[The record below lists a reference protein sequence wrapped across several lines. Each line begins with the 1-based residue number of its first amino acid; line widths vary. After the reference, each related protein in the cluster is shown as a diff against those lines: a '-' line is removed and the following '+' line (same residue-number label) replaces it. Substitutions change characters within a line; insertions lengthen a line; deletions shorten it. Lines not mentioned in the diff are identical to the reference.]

1 MEEMSSKALAS
12 LEGKNLLKTVE
23 FLQDQGYEV
32 VYVALYGAQNYN
44 LQREGSDFDY
54 KAVVVPKLEDVV
66 FNVKPTSVTLNLP
79 EIDGQVD
86 VKDIR
91 LMIDQWKK
99 GASNFVELLFSDW
112 FWINPEYYL
121 LMSWFRENAEQIA
134 FANVPSAVKAMGG
147 MIEEK
152 FHALDH
158 PYPVQV
164 DEVNEFGYAAKQLS
178 HEMRLASM
186 LKRFMHSSY
195 AELLKPSGVDKEA
208 LKEWDDIR
216 EIKTHKGCFS
226 KEEAIAFGQ
235 ALRDWSKAQVDN
247 LLKVAPEVNE
257 KVIEKMDR
265 YKFAI
270 IKLALQKELKE

>member
-23 FLQDQGYEV
+23 FLEDQGYEV
-32 VYVALYGAQNYN
+32 IYVALYGAQNYN

-66 FNVKPTSVTLNLP
+66 FNVKPTSLTLDLP
-79 EIDGQVD
+79 EINGQVD

-134 FANVPSAVKAMGG
+134 FANVPSAVKAIGG

-158 PYPVQV
+158 PYPVQI

-216 EIKTHKGCFS
+216 EIKIHKGCFS

-235 ALRDWSKAQVDN
+235 ALRDWSKAQVDE
-247 LLKVAPEVNE
+247 LLKVAPEINE
-257 KVIEKMDR
+257 EVLEKMDR

>member
-12 LEGKNLLKTVE
+12 LEGQNLLKTVE
-23 FLQDQGYEV
+23 FLKDQGYEV

-66 FNVKPTSVTLNLP
+66 FNVKPASVTLDLP
-79 EIDGQVD
+79 EINGQVD

-99 GASNFVELLFSDW
+99 GASNFIELLFSDW

-134 FANVPSAVKAMGG
+134 FANVPSAVKAIGG

-178 HEMRLASM
+178 HEMRLFSM
-186 LKRFMHSSY
+186 LMRFGNQPY
-195 AELLKPSGVDKEA
+195 AQLLKPDKSDEYT
-208 LKEWDDIR
+208 LQTWNYIYDV
-216 EIKTHKGCFS
+216 KTKKGFFS
-226 KEEAIAFGQ
+226 KEEAIVKGTYYKNRAKE
-235 ALRDWSKAQVDN
+235 L
-247 LLKVAPEVNE
+247 VNE
-257 KVIEKMDR
+257 ILAKDIPIDEEILKKMDT

-270 IKLALQKELKE
+270 IKLALKKELKE

>member
-23 FLQDQGYEV
+23 FLEDQGYEV
-32 VYVALYGAQNYN
+32 IYVALYGAQNYN

-66 FNVKPTSVTLNLP
+66 FNVKPTSLTLDLP
-79 EIDGQVD
+79 EINGQVD

-91 LMIDQWKK
+91 FMIDQWKK

-134 FANVPSAVKAMGG
+134 FANVPSAVKAIGG

-178 HEMRLASM
+178 HEMRLVSM
-186 LKRFMHSSY
+186 LERFGHSSY
-195 AELLKPSGVDKEA
+195 AELLKPS
-208 LKEWDDIR
+208 DIEELR
-216 EIKTHKGCFS
+216 RWKYIYEVKTQKGFFS
-226 KEEAIAFGQ
+226 KEKAIDLGRS
-235 ALRDWSKAQVDN
+235 LRDWSKKRVDN
-247 LLKVAPEVNE
+247 LLKVAPKVNE
-257 KVIEKMDR
+257 EVLEKMDR

>member
-23 FLQDQGYEV
+23 FLKDQGYEV

-66 FNVKPTSVTLNLP
+66 FNVKPTSVTLDLP

-121 LMSWFRENAEQIA
+121 LMSWFRENAESIA

-158 PYPVQV
+158 PYPVQI
-164 DEVNEFGYAAKQLS
+164 DEVNKFGYAVKQLS

-257 KVIEKMDR
+257 ELIEKMDR

>member
-23 FLQDQGYEV
+23 FLEDQGYEV
-32 VYVALYGAQNYN
+32 IYVALYGAQNYN

-66 FNVKPTSVTLNLP
+66 FNVKPTSLTLDLP
-79 EIDGQVD
+79 EINGQVD

-121 LMSWFRENAEQIA
+121 LMSWFRENAELIA
-134 FANVPSAVKAMGG
+134 FANVPSAVKAIGG

-257 KVIEKMDR
+257 ELIEKMDR